1 MRSSGI
7 SIDKLLELME
17 EGKDQE
23 AEKAVSKQHL
33 TLREPGS
40 NESVL
45 HKAVRKGLPLLTKR
59 LLQLGADP
67 YLVNKQK
74 ESPLLLAFKAN
85 DEELVAIILNSQSVI
100 TEDVGRVILFLVLH
114 NDLKSMQRLLE
125 KADKSTIEV
134 ALKKWKFGEGN
145 TALHYTVSENQIEMT
160 KLLMEYGADPEAKNH
175 EGKSA
180 IDLAEFNKDKNPE
193 ILSVV
198 RRKVNVNNN
207 SNNNSLQKKNLKQ
220 VKEGVIKD
228 KELYSLYYGIKVSN
242 KPDDALLDKFVH
254 HVIKNIDNLDAGEI
268 GLILNLIGKLRD
280 ISGPKYWS
288 LLRVLAKRSED
299 IAEEF
304 NSQDIALVY
313 NFISKLSNPDAECWQ
328 PMLGALANRAKEIA
342 KEFNSQ
348 HIALA
353 YNFISKLS
361 NPDAERWQP
370 MLRALAERAIEI
382 VSTFTSEELYNIH
395 ILLYKLNENNRKA
408 LEPLLLALNNQAAIK
423 VENYNKK
430 LQEFKQKNPQ
440 ARGRNISRYEGF
452 INMALNNNLDFNNL
466 NKLGNIEKY
475 NDGYYFKPSK
485 ESNDCLISLLNVYYS
500 KEENITAIKLEQ
512 QEKCEKDFLTSPSYE
527 EKVLEPGCVSA
538 IAATIDDKKYCF
550 IAASS
555 LISNKILNA
564 IDKAVEDLNQRQ
576 KEVEYVVIKNNSAD
590 DFSDLLYF
598 LTQDK
603 EAYKRCSEKSY
614 AKLLAK
620 LYAEY
625 GDRLRVTGISN
636 CFLYP
641 YQKGKY
647 YGAHEKS
654 IDRFVVAPNYKEMIE
669 IDNNI
674 MVNFIRCCKQCM
686 KLKPAVFH
694 IFQTAQNHGRELANQ
709 NEIKRERYFSPI
721 RHSFFSATPS
731 LAEREQSPSVS
742 HKSKKSFN
750 AKRTS

>member
-254 HVIKNIDNLDAGEI
+254 HVIK
-268 GLILNLIGKLRD
+268 
-280 ISGPKYWS
+280 
-288 LLRVLAKRSED
+288 
-299 IAEEF
+299 
-304 NSQDIALVY
+304 
-313 NFISKLSNPDAECWQ
+313 
-328 PMLGALANRAKEIA
+328 
-342 KEFNSQ
+342 
-348 HIALA
+348 
-353 YNFISKLS
+353 
-361 NPDAERWQP
+361 
-370 MLRALAERAIEI
+370 
-382 VSTFTSEELYNIH
+382 
-395 ILLYKLNENNRKA
+395 
-408 LEPLLLALNNQAAIK
+408 
-423 VENYNKK
+423 
-430 LQEFKQKNPQ
+430 
-440 ARGRNISRYEGF
+440 
-452 INMALNNNLDFNNL
+452 
-466 NKLGNIEKY
+466 
-475 NDGYYFKPSK
+475 
-485 ESNDCLISLLNVYYS
+485 
-500 KEENITAIKLEQ
+500 
-512 QEKCEKDFLTSPSYE
+512 
-527 EKVLEPGCVSA
+527 
-538 IAATIDDKKYCF
+538 
-550 IAASS
+550 
-555 LISNKILNA
+555 
-564 IDKAVEDLNQRQ
+564 
-576 KEVEYVVIKNNSAD
+576 
-590 DFSDLLYF
+590 
-598 LTQDK
+598 
-603 EAYKRCSEKSY
+603 
-614 AKLLAK
+614 
-620 LYAEY
+620 
-625 GDRLRVTGISN
+625 
-636 CFLYP
+636 
-641 YQKGKY
+641 
-647 YGAHEKS
+647 
-654 IDRFVVAPNYKEMIE
+654 
-669 IDNNI
+669 
-674 MVNFIRCCKQCM
+674 
-686 KLKPAVFH
+686 
-694 IFQTAQNHGRELANQ
+694 
-709 NEIKRERYFSPI
+709 
-721 RHSFFSATPS
+721 
-731 LAEREQSPSVS
+731 
-742 HKSKKSFN
+742 
-750 AKRTS
+750 